1 MQAWEIRQ
9 LMCITLEGCAIQ
21 GSKMGFNLNIEF
33 KNCDFLLMFWFIYF
47 QKKNKT
53 IIFE

>member
-33 KNCDFLLMFWFIYF
+33 KNCDFFFNVLVY
-47 QKKNKT
+47 
-53 IIFE
+53 IFSEEEQNHYL